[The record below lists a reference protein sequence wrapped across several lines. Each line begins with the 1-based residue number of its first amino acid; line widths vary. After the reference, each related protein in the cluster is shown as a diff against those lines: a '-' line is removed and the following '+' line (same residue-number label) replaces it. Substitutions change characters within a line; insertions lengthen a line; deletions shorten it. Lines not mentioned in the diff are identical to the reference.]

1 MHNLMSSNQ
10 LGSWNIRDSSFKVTT
25 NQGNLER
32 INDYYECLIE
42 AGSDK
47 QSKRICKELMLE

>member
-10 LGSWNIRDSSFKVTT
+10 LGSWNIKDSSFKVTT

-42 AGSDK
+42 AGSE